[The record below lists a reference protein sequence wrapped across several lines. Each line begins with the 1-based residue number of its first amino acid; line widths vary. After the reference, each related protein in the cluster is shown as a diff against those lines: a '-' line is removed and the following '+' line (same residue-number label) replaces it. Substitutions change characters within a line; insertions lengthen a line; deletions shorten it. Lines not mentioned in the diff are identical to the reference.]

1 MSTEIHDGSKD
12 GSKDG
17 KSISIP
23 HVVAP
28 VHVTKKNMDDVDAL
42 LVPVFTLALLNVV
55 SIVLCIDSDVPIS
68 NAGALFLQMNA
79 KTQGLWILKRLAS
92 VYFYKPDLG
101 FGWGTGTLISQ
112 LTAKNKVAPVV
123 GYDIIRHVCN
133 KEKCINLG
141 EGDVLTHLR
150 QQSSTPN
157 PYIQENNINDIG
169 NSLHSW
175 SLLKKYDTAA
185 KFLGERA
192 YALAQ
197 FYKLDP
203 RRPDVQD
210 NNGELQS
217 RMP

>member
-1 MSTEIHDGSKD
+1 MSTEMIH
-12 GSKDG
+12 DG

-28 VHVTKKNMDDVDAL
+28 VHVTKKNMEDVDAL

-55 SIVLCIDSDVPIS
+55 SIVLCIDSDVPTS
-68 NAGALFLQMNA
+68 NASALFLQMNA

-92 VYFYKPDLG
+92 VYFYKPDVGL
-101 FGWGTGTLISQ
+101 GWGGGVTKTLISK
-112 LTAKNKVAPVV
+112 LTAKRMASTPVV
-123 GYDIIRHVCN
+123 GYDIIRYVCN
-133 KEKCINLG
+133 KEQCINLG
-141 EGDVLTHLR
+141 AGDVLSHLR

-157 PYIQENNINDIG
+157 PAIRANNINDIE
-169 NSLHSW
+169 NSRHSW
-175 SLLKKYDTAA
+175 SLLQTYDTAA

-203 RRPDVQD
+203 SRPDVQD

-217 RMP
+217 RMT